1 MVGDIVVL
9 NLLARELLL
18 PIFLVLVVVFE
29 GIWLGPVDEVTRCG
43 VWVVVPFHGC
53 DWIAGWCGN
62 LWLEVRVG
70 TGEDW
75 VHWRNES

>member
-1 MVGDIVVL
+1 MIGAWVL

-18 PIFLVLVVVFE
+18 PIFLVPVVLVFE

-43 VWVVVPFHGC
+43 VCNASFDGC
-53 DWIAGWCGN
+53 YWIAGWCGK
-62 LWLEVRVG
+62 LWIEVRVC

-75 VHWRNES
+75 VHWRNEA